1 MRAPI
6 KWLNDYVTFE
16 DTPEVMGDRLTMA
29 GIPVEGIDRPCL
41 GLKNIVTGLIRSI
54 DPHPNAERLSVCV
67 LYLGA
72 RIVTIVTAA
81 TNVRPG
87 QVVPVALAGAVLADG
102 KVIQATD
109 FRGVI
114 SEGMLCSAEE
124 ILGDTKVIAPEK
136 RDGIYVL
143 PPDTP
148 LGKDIRP
155 IMGLDEVTLE
165 FELTANR
172 ADCFSVLG
180 IAREIGVLTNKKA
193 KRPLLSLQEKGQ
205 GKAAEMATVEIRE
218 PELCKRFCAR
228 ILTNVRIGESP
239 LWMQHRLQAAG
250 MRPISNVVDVTNF
263 VMLEMGQPMHAYDH
277 TLLAKHSIVVRRA
290 IAGEK
295 LTTLDGTKR
304 ELTPDMLVIADAV
317 QPVGLAGVMGGLA
330 TEISASTR
338 TVLLEAAAFYGP
350 NIRRSSRGLGLR
362 SEASGRF
369 ERGVDVAAIPLAL
382 DRAAQ
387 LLEEMGACD
396 VAPGIIDVY
405 PRAVLPAQFDFTAA
419 WINQYLGSDIPGAT
433 MIDILEKLEFTVQK
447 TGDKITVT
455 APTWRQDVTG
465 PVDIAEE
472 VSRIYGYDNIS
483 STKPVGPIHAGGGA
497 TERSLMDKSRD
508 LMSGLGFYETLSFSF
523 SHPDF
528 FDHLRL
534 PADSPLRHAIPILN
548 PITDE
553 YPILRTTL
561 MAGLL
566 DTVARNLARK
576 NEDLK
581 LYEVGTTHH
590 AKNLPLTEHP
600 EELYRLC
607 GAMVGR
613 RDGTEWCHSRE
624 AVDFYDVKGVV
635 ETLLNGLGVAN
646 WQIASSTTPWLHPG
660 KQADFRVGDITV
672 ATIGALHPGVQ
683 EAFAITKPV
692 YIFKVNLSELDSLD
706 LSASQKY
713 APLAKYPAIT
723 RDLAIVLPDHIPASE
738 VLMEVRAAG
747 DLLLADSRLF
757 DVYTGDRVEKGT
769 RSLAIS
775 LIYRSPDRTLTD
787 EEVEGP
793 FRALIAHLEAK
804 FGAKL
809 RS

>member
-1 MRAPI
+1 MAPRGISKDCATRQGRGGRNSLGDETAVVNTDVRGAAINQRRLRA
-6 KWLNDYVTFE
+6 Y
-16 DTPEVMGDRLTMA
+16 
-29 GIPVEGIDRPCL
+29 
-41 GLKNIVTGLIRSI
+41 
-54 DPHPNAERLSVCV
+54 
-67 LYLGA
+67 
-72 RIVTIVTAA
+72 
-81 TNVRPG
+81 
-87 QVVPVALAGAVLADG
+87 AVLADG

-109 FRGVI
+109 FRGVM

-155 IMGLDEVTLE
+155 IMGLDDVTLE

-193 KRPLLSLQEKGQ
+193 KRPLLTLQEKGQ
-205 GKAAEMATVEIRE
+205 GKAADMATVEIRE
-218 PELCKRFCAR
+218 PELCKRFLR
-228 ILTNVRIGESP
+228 QNSDERRIGESSSP
-239 LWMQHRLQAAG
+239 VMQHRLQAAG
-250 MRPISNVVDVTNF
+250 MRPISNVVDVTNY

-295 LTTLDGTKR
+295 LTTLDGIKR
-304 ELTPDMLVIADAV
+304 ELTSDMLVIADAV

-338 TVLLEAAAFYGP
+338 TVLLEAAAFHGP
-350 NIRRSSRGLGLR
+350 NIRRTSRGLGLR

-396 VAPGIIDVY
+396 VTPGIIDVY
-405 PRAVLPAQFDFTAA
+405 PRAVFPAQFEFTAA
-419 WINQYLGSDIPGAT
+419 WINRYLGSDIPGAT
-433 MIDILEKLEFTVQK
+433 MIDILEKLEFTVKK
-447 TGDKITVT
+447 TGEKITVT

-472 VSRIYGYDNIS
+472 VSRIYGYDNIP
-483 STKPVGPIHAGGGA
+483 STKPVGPIHAGSV
-497 TERSLMDKSRD
+497 TKRSLMDKSRD

-534 PADSPLRHAIPILN
+534 PADSPLRNAIPILN

-561 MAGLL
+561 LAGLM

-581 LYEVGTTHH
+581 LYEAGATHH
-590 AKNLPLTEHP
+590 AKTATD
-600 EELYRLC
+600 R
-607 GAMVGR
+607 ASGR
-613 RDGTEWCHSRE
+613 IAPSVRRHGGTQGG
-624 AVDFYDVKGVV
+624 DGVV
-635 ETLLNGLGVAN
+635 PFARNG
-646 WQIASSTTPWLHPG
+646 
-660 KQADFRVGDITV
+660 
-672 ATIGALHPGVQ
+672 
-683 EAFAITKPV
+683 
-692 YIFKVNLSELDSLD
+692 
-706 LSASQKY
+706 
-713 APLAKYPAIT
+713 
-723 RDLAIVLPDHIPASE
+723 
-738 VLMEVRAAG
+738 
-747 DLLLADSRLF
+747 
-757 DVYTGDRVEKGT
+757 
-769 RSLAIS
+769 
-775 LIYRSPDRTLTD
+775 
-787 EEVEGP
+787 
-793 FRALIAHLEAK
+793 
-804 FGAKL
+804 
-809 RS
+809 

>member
-1 MRAPI
+1 MRAPVR
-6 KWLNDYVTFE
+6 WLNDYVTFE
-16 DTPEVMGDRLTMA
+16 DSPEIMGDRLTMA
-29 GIPVEGIDRPCL
+29 GIPVEGIDRPCT
-41 GLKNIVTGLIRSI
+41 GLKNIVTGLIRSV

-72 RIVTIVTAA
+72 RIVRIVTAA

-87 QVVPVALAGAVLADG
+87 QVVPVALAGAILADG
-102 KVIQATD
+102 KVIQPTD
-109 FRGVI
+109 FRGVL

-124 ILGDTKVIAPEK
+124 ILGDTKVISPEK
-136 RDGIYVL
+136 RDGIYIL

-148 LGKDIRP
+148 LGKDICP
-155 IMGLDEVTLE
+155 VMGLDDVTLE

-180 IAREIGVLTNKKA
+180 IAREIGVLTNSKA
-193 KRPLLSLQEKGQ
+193 KRPLLTLQEKGQ
-205 GKAAEMATVEIRE
+205 GKATEMATIEIRE
-218 PELCKRFCAR
+218 PELCSRFCAR

-277 TLLAKHSIVVRRA
+277 TLLAKHNIIVRRA
-290 IAGEK
+290 VAGEK

-304 ELTPDMLVIADAV
+304 ELTPEMLVIADAV

-350 NIRRSSRGLGLR
+350 NIRRTSRGLGLR

-369 ERGVDVAAIPLAL
+369 ERGVDVAAIPLAIN
-382 DRAAQ
+382 RAAQ

-396 VAPGIIDVY
+396 VVPGIIDVY
-405 PRAVLPAQFDFTAA
+405 PRVILPAQFDFTAA
-419 WINQYLGSDIPGAT
+419 WINRYLGSDIPAST
-433 MIDILEKLEFTVQK
+433 MVEILEKLEFTVK
-447 TGDKITVT
+447 VAGETITVT

-472 VSRIYGYDNIS
+472 VSRIFGYDNIT
-483 STKPVGPIHAGGGA
+483 STNPVGPIHAGGA
-497 TERSLMDKSRD
+497 STERGLLDKARD

-534 PADSPLRHAIPILN
+534 PADSPLRNAIPILN

-561 MAGLL
+561 IAGLA

-590 AKNLPLTEHP
+590 AKNLPLTAHP

-624 AVDFYDVKGVV
+624 SVDFYDAKGVV
-635 ETLLNGLGVAN
+635 EALLYGLGITKWQVCEAVA
-646 WQIASSTTPWLHPG
+646 PWLHPG
-660 KQADFRVGDITV
+660 KQADFKVGDVTIATV
-672 ATIGALHPGVQ
+672 GALHPSVQ
-683 EAFAITKPV
+683 EAFGITKPV
-692 YIFKVNLSELDSLD
+692 YMFKVNLSDLSLLDT
-706 LSASQKY
+706 SASQKY
-713 APLAKYPAIT
+713 APLPKYPAIS
-723 RDLAIVLPDHIPASE
+723 RDLAIVLPDNIPAAE
-738 VLMEVRAAG
+738 VMAEVRTTG
-747 DLLLADSRLF
+747 GVLLEESRLF

-775 LIYRSPDRTLTD
+775 LVFRSPDRTLTD
-787 EEVEGP
+787 DEVEGP
-793 FRALIAHLEAK
+793 FRALIGHLEAR

>member
-1 MRAPI
+1 M
-6 KWLNDYVTFE
+6 
-16 DTPEVMGDRLTMA
+16 
-29 GIPVEGIDRPCL
+29 
-41 GLKNIVTGLIRSI
+41 
-54 DPHPNAERLSVCV
+54 
-67 LYLGA
+67 
-72 RIVTIVTAA
+72 
-81 TNVRPG
+81 
-87 QVVPVALAGAVLADG
+87 
-102 KVIQATD
+102 
-109 FRGVI
+109 
-114 SEGMLCSAEE
+114 
-124 ILGDTKVIAPEK
+124 
-136 RDGIYVL
+136 
-143 PPDTP
+143 
-148 LGKDIRP
+148 
-155 IMGLDEVTLE
+155 
-165 FELTANR
+165 
-172 ADCFSVLG
+172 
-180 IAREIGVLTNKKA
+180 
-193 KRPLLSLQEKGQ
+193 
-205 GKAAEMATVEIRE
+205 
-218 PELCKRFCAR
+218 
-228 ILTNVRIGESP
+228 
-239 LWMQHRLQAAG
+239 
-250 MRPISNVVDVTNF
+250 
-263 VMLEMGQPMHAYDH
+263 
-277 TLLAKHSIVVRRA
+277 
-290 IAGEK
+290 
-295 LTTLDGTKR
+295 
-304 ELTPDMLVIADAV
+304 
-317 QPVGLAGVMGGLA
+317 
-330 TEISASTR
+330 
-338 TVLLEAAAFYGP
+338 
-350 NIRRSSRGLGLR
+350 
-362 SEASGRF
+362 
-369 ERGVDVAAIPLAL
+369 
-382 DRAAQ
+382 
-387 LLEEMGACD
+387 
-396 VAPGIIDVY
+396 
-405 PRAVLPAQFDFTAA
+405 
-419 WINQYLGSDIPGAT
+419 
-433 MIDILEKLEFTVQK
+433 
-447 TGDKITVT
+447 
-455 APTWRQDVTG
+455 
-465 PVDIAEE
+465 
-472 VSRIYGYDNIS
+472 
-483 STKPVGPIHAGGGA
+483 
-497 TERSLMDKSRD
+497 
-508 LMSGLGFYETLSFSF
+508 
-523 SHPDF
+523 
-528 FDHLRL
+528 

-683 EAFAITKPV
+683 QAFAITKPV